1 MNKLFFTVI
10 AAMLLVFAFAGPTL
24 ATKPDPDHK
33 VTICHALP
41 EAASH
46 DYNRIKVDIASSGY
60 VKGGHAVEGGTI
72 GDKHKDGGD
81 IIPPYEYQPK
91 EGDLFV
97 FEGQN
102 WTVEGIAIYE
112 NDCVVPDPTATPT
125 EEPTATPTPAPT
137 ETPTPEPT
145 ATPTPEATPTP
156 TPEAT
161 PTPTPSEEPS
171 ATPTPTPV
179 PTATPTREPGIGGG
193 NVEPPPTDTIDSS
206 STQTSPAGLL
216 AMLFLGAIA
225 FSAMVLRPKRR

>member
-1 MNKLFFTVI
+1 MNKLFFTII

-33 VTICHALP
+33 VSICHRTASDSNP
-41 EAASH
+41 YTFISIDEAALDTHLDNGDGHPGKEWKSDGTFRGVTH
-46 DYNRIKVDIASSGY
+46 EAGDVKFDYEAEVSS
-60 VKGGHAVEGGTI
+60 
-72 GDKHKDGGD
+72 DCDD
-81 IIPPYEYQPK
+81 FPP
-91 EGDLFV
+91 
-97 FEGQN
+97 
-102 WTVEGIAIYE
+102 
-112 NDCVVPDPTATPT
+112 PTD
-125 EEPTATPTPAPT
+125 EPTATPTPAPT